1 MTETVKIK
9 MATREA
15 YGKALAELAAEN
27 EAVVVLDADLSKS
40 TKTADFA
47 KVAPA
52 RFFNAGIAEA
62 NMVDVAAG
70 LATCGKIPF
79 VSSFA
84 VFAAGR
90 AFEQIR
96 NSVCYPRLNVK
107 IAATHAGITVG
118 EDGGT
123 HQAIED
129 MGLMRG
135 LPNMAVLCPSD
146 WVNAKWA
153 IKAAAAYQGP
163 VYIRL
168 GRLAAEQ
175 LYAPDQEFRWG
186 RAQLLLPGSDIVLF
200 ACGMMVQE
208 ALAAAQLLAA
218 EGIRAAVAD
227 MYAIKPLDKEF
238 VLDQIAQCSAA
249 ASVEEHSIYNGLGSA
264 IAEVIAESG
273 RSLPFQRIGLQ
284 DTFGQSGSPAA
295 LLRYYSLDAES
306 IANQAKQI
314 LARR

>member
-1 MTETVKIK
+1 MTETMIR

-15 YGKALAELAAEN
+15 YGKALAELAQEN
-27 EAVVVLDADLSKS
+27 ENIVVLDADLSKS

-47 KVAPA
+47 KVAPQ
-52 RFFNAGIAEA
+52 RFYNAGIAEA

-70 LATCGKIPF
+70 LSTCGKVPF
-79 VSSFA
+79 VSTFA
-84 VFAAGR
+84 IFAAGR

-107 IAATHAGITVG
+107 IAATHAGVTVG
-118 EDGGT
+118 EDGGS

-129 MGLMRG
+129 IALMRS
-135 LPNMAVLCPSD
+135 LPNMTVLCPSD

-153 IKAAAAYQGP
+153 VKAAAAYEGP

-168 GRLAAEQ
+168 GRLAAAQ
-175 LYAPDQEFRWG
+175 LYQEDQEFRWG
-186 RAQLLLPGSDIVLF
+186 KAQLLLPGSDIVLF

-208 ALAAAQLLAA
+208 ALQAAQLLAA
-218 EGIRAAVAD
+218 EGVRAAVAD
-227 MYAIKPLDKEF
+227 IHTIKPLDREF
-238 VLDQIAQCSAA
+238 VLDQIEHCGAA
-249 ASVEEHSIYNGLGSA
+249 LSVEEHNIINGLGSA

-273 RSLPFQRIGLQ
+273 VAAPFLRVGLK

-295 LLRYYSLDAES
+295 LLKYYGLNAEAV
-306 IANQAKQI
+306 ANQAKAV
-314 LARR
+314 LARKK